1 MSDSARSLEPF
12 ARPIA
17 GWRQFLADLGREPAV
32 NGLIGFIFAAT
43 GPVAVILSV
52 GVGGGL
58 SPERLASW
66 IFGVFFLNSLL
77 TIAFSLLYR
86 RPLAFFWT
94 IPGTVLV
101 GPALGHLAFSDI
113 VGAFIATG
121 LLMLVLGLTGWVK
134 RIMQAIP
141 MSIVMA
147 MVAGSL

>member
-86 RPLAFFWT
+86 RPLEHRARTRKGLRILVFRT
-94 IPGTVLV
+94 LVEQLHALTEIPLEELD
-101 GPALGHLAFSDI
+101 PE
-113 VGAFIATG
+113 
-121 LLMLVLGLTGWVK
+121 GW
-134 RIMQAIP
+134 A
-141 MSIVMA
+141 A
-147 MVAGSL
+147 DDEWE